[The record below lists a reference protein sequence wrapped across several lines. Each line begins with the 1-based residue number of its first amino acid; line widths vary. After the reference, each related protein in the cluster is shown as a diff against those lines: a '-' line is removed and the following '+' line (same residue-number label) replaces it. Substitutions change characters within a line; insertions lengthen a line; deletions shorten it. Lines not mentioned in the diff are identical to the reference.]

1 MSDGSEEASMTG
13 SVAEASA
20 QATSLALSVS
30 ELTALRSAIESYV
43 TELRSEIGHTE
54 RYELREELK
63 SRRLLL
69 EGVLRRL
76 GEVTE
81 EGS

>member
-13 SVAEASA
+13 SAAEASD
-20 QATSLALSVS
+20 QASSLTLSAS
-30 ELTALRSAIESYV
+30 ERAALRSAMESYV

-63 SRRLLL
+63 SRRMLL

-76 GEVTE
+76 GEAKG

>member
-13 SVAEASA
+13 GVAEASA
-20 QATSLALSVS
+20 QARSLALSAS
-30 ELTALRSAIESYV
+30 EREALRSAMESYV

-63 SRRLLL
+63 SRRMLL
-69 EGVLRRL
+69 ERVLRRL
-76 GEVTE
+76 AEVME

>member
-1 MSDGSEEASMTG
+1 MSDGSKEASM
-13 SVAEASA
+13 SVVEANDQVSSLTLTACESA
-20 QATSLALSVS
+20 
-30 ELTALRSAIESYV
+30 ALRSAVESYV
-43 TELRSEIGHTE
+43 TDLRSEIGHTE

-76 GEVTE
+76 GDAKE
-81 EGS
+81 EGA

>member
-1 MSDGSEEASMTG
+1 MTG
-13 SVAEASA
+13 SVEEASA
-20 QATSLALSVS
+20 QASSLILSAS
-30 ELTALRSAIESYV
+30 ERAAVRSAIESYV

-76 GEVTE
+76 GEAKGE
-81 EGS
+81 ES

>member
-1 MSDGSEEASMTG
+1 MTG
-13 SVAEASA
+13 SVAEGNDQAS
-20 QATSLALSVS
+20 SLTLTAS
-30 ELTALRSAIESYV
+30 ESAALRSAMESYV
-43 TELRSEIGHTE
+43 TDLRSEIGHTE

-63 SRRLLL
+63 SRRMLL

-76 GEVTE
+76 GEPRG

>member
-1 MSDGSEEASMTG
+1 MTG
-13 SVAEASA
+13 SVAEGNDQAS
-20 QATSLALSVS
+20 SLTLTAS
-30 ELTALRSAIESYV
+30 ESAALRSAMESYV
-43 TELRSEIGHTE
+43 TDLRSEIGHTE

-69 EGVLRRL
+69 EGLLRRL

>member
-1 MSDGSEEASMTG
+1 MKG

-20 QATSLALSVS
+20 QAGLLALSAS
-30 ELTALRSAIESYV
+30 ERAALRSAMESYV

-76 GEVTE
+76 GEAKGE
-81 EGS
+81 ES